1 MVFMAFM
8 TSNEP
13 TCVPPTRYLGPR
25 SPKIGPRKGQ
35 NPQVWPILAYF
46 GLFGPKG
53 LGKIFGLRG
62 EKKSIFFC
70 SKSLLKAPQR
80 VWHPQKPQIRVR
92 DPPGRPVWARFVG
105 KMAQIGVKKRV
116 FFKKIFFD
124 PYHSRKVPG
133 GSGTLKN
140 AKLTHHGPKNGP
152 VLRPFC
158 V

>member
-35 NPQVWPILAYF
+35 NPQVLAYF

-53 LGKIFGLRG
+53 LRKIFGLRG
-62 EKKSIFFC
+62 EKNQKKIFC

-116 FFKKIFFD
+116 FSKKIFLMHIT
-124 PYHSRKVPG
+124 PGRSPEGLVP
-133 GSGTLKN
+133 SKTQN
-140 AKLTHHGPKNGP
+140 
-152 VLRPFC
+152 
-158 V
+158 